1 MVHGSSHGFGR
12 HEHLGNENLIF
23 RFPQRK
29 IAVALIEREN
39 AVLKHLQSKVT
50 IEIPLGFAVE
60 IATYGESGK
69 ISRFAQM
76 SIEKELTRL
85 GYNQELDNAREEK
98 TKKLFN
104 SLNRTLGSDS
114 MNKIEN
120 AIKIGTDAI
129 KVSNRM
135 NDNN

>member
-1 MVHGSSHGFGR
+1 
-12 HEHLGNENLIF
+12 
-23 RFPQRK
+23 
-29 IAVALIEREN
+29 
-39 AVLKHLQSKVT
+39 
-50 IEIPLGFAVE
+50 
-60 IATYGESGK
+60 
-69 ISRFAQM
+69 M